1 MTATTVV
8 EYFDQILFGKAPSIN
23 ISASKT
29 VLKGLL
35 DAMVMEGYYNLK
47 RPCDYSPTLVNP
59 PDATCLHGAPWH
71 NSYTQIVMGGTLP
84 GTNMK
89 ISNDDNFHPVDQ
101 TNPVHLSE
109 IDSDCTIDS
118 YGCAMKTITVS
129 QNIYDTNDL
138 GDTGY
143 YP

>member
-1 MTATTVV
+1 MGYTAAAFQTKTTI
-8 EYFDQILFGKAPSIN
+8 YIFFQIFTCHLGN

-89 ISNDDNFHPVDQ
+89 ISNDDNFHPVD
-101 TNPVHLSE
+101 
-109 IDSDCTIDS
+109 
-118 YGCAMKTITVS
+118 
-129 QNIYDTNDL
+129 
-138 GDTGY
+138 
-143 YP
+143 